1 MQIDFTKVEYRDL
14 LDMIYIADW
23 VLNAHKMADDPRTK
37 RYGKLEQKILS
48 YAEKMGFGH
57 LVMYEP
63 KFEKYFPTSTFEDL
77 SPAYNFIK
85 EYDNDTFWEELM
97 YRLAERDL
105 IKQEGSLSNVLR
117 LPVEERLEKQFRLEE
132 KYAVEFE
139 ENGLDN
145 IRIDQGGG

>member
-48 YAEKMGFGH
+48 YAKEMGFEH

-63 KFEKYFPTSTFEDL
+63 KFEKYYPTSTFEDL
-77 SPAYNFIK
+77 SSAYNFIK

-97 YRLAERDL
+97 DRLAERDL
-105 IKQEGSLSNVLR
+105 IEQEGGLSNVLR
-117 LPVEERLEKQFRLEE
+117 LSVEERLEKQWRLEE

-145 IRIDQGGG
+145 VRIDQDDD